1 MFKTALRPLFS
12 KVFDDR
18 TMYKTN
24 LIIVQNNTLLNIV
37 TFVYKPS
44 TDYLLEVLHIR
55 TKNVQIRLWTY
66 R

>member
-1 MFKTALRPLFS
+1 MFKTARKPLFS
-12 KVFDDR
+12 KVFDNR

-37 TFVYKPS
+37 TFVHKPS
-44 TDYLLEVLHIR
+44 TDYLPEVLHIR
-55 TKNVQIRLWTY
+55 TKNVQIRRWTY